1 MVRYESPER
10 TGEKVSP
17 ITIYV
22 NGPDGT
28 DKDTASHCLKMFV
41 TDIPKAKG
49 HRRQKQKFGRDK
61 C

>member
-1 MVRYESPER
+1 MVRDESPER
-10 TGEKVSP
+10 TSEKVFP
-17 ITIYV
+17 ITIYIS
-22 NGPDGT
+22 GFDGT
-28 DKDTASHCLKMFV
+28 DKDTISYCIKMLV